1 MTITPNTPAP
11 DFTLP
16 DQDGKEHTLA
26 DYRGKW
32 VVLYF
37 YPKDMTPGCTVE
49 AEGFRD
55 AMEQLEAN
63 NIAVLGVS
71 ADSSASHKTF
81 CDKHDLNFTL
91 LSDEDRR
98 VIENYDVKKETG
110 GTKRETFLINPEG
123 IIVKHFANVTPKDHP
138 QEVLEAVRELSQ

>member
-1 MTITPNTPAP
+1 MAISPNAPAP

-16 DQDGKEHTLA
+16 DQDGNPHTLS
-26 DYRGKW
+26 DYRGQW

-55 AMEQLEAN
+55 AMDELKTEN
-63 NIAVLGVS
+63 VVVLGVS
-71 ADSSASHKTF
+71 ADSMESHKKF

-98 VIENYDVKKETG
+98 AVEAYGVGKESG
-110 GTKRETFLINPEG
+110 GINRQTFLIDPEG
-123 IIVKHFANVTPKDHP
+123 MVIKHFENVTPKDHP
-138 QEVLEAVRELSQ
+138 QEVLEAVREHSA